1 MLSFVIDKVK
11 MTDSLI
17 IEIYYFL
24 IAISSINL
32 KLLSKF
38 CSCKNVKLN
47 IKKSPLLPSTQ
58 NDVK

>member
-1 MLSFVIDKVK
+1 MLSFIIDKVK
-11 MTDSLI
+11 MSDSLI

-38 CSCKNVKLN
+38 CSGKNVKLN
-47 IKKSPLLPSTQ
+47 IKRMYLLPSTQ
-58 NDVK
+58 NVVK